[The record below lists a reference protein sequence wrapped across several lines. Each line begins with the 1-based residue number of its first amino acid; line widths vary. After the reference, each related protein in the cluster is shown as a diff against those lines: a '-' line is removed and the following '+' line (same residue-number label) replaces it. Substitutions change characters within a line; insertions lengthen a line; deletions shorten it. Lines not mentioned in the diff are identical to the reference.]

1 VYTLYC
7 GIASLPIPYGVKEKD
22 VTSILECLADCDADS
37 ECGAA
42 LFIDP
47 ICYYSETP
55 TSYGPTDDPEVV
67 LAVRAGAPDPYLDGT
82 TSSSSTIS
90 SSSSSEVPP
99 VYEGST
105 T

>member
-7 GIASLPIPYGVKEKD
+7 GIASLPIPYGVKEED
-22 VTSILECLADCDADS
+22 VTSILECLADCDADP

>member
-7 GIASLPIPYGVKEKD
+7 GIASLPIPYGVKEED
-22 VTSILECLADCDADS
+22 VTSILECLADCDADP

-47 ICYYSETP
+47 ICYYSE
-55 TSYGPTDDPEVV
+55 
-67 LAVRAGAPDPYLDGT
+67 T

>member
-22 VTSILECLADCDADS
+22 VTSILECLADCDADP
-37 ECGAA
+37 E
-42 LFIDP
+42 FNP

-55 TSYGPTDDPEVV
+55 TSYGPTDDPEAV